1 MTASSF
7 GCSRWRHEKAWQGRW
22 IRQRFRVKEGRI
34 RVWGSLLAT
43 VFWLLLFLGGGMA
56 GQPESGAR
64 LSWATNL
71 LTFHDARLPGGKLE
85 VWYLEAF
92 LRPGAHDRDWNETRL
107 THHTEL
113 LHATPDGQELRFRT
127 RVEPSV
133 VVLHEVRVEPDGLD
147 LRFLLSNEGTN
158 LVPVQWFQP
167 ACIRV
172 AQFTGCGQS
181 NYTRRSFVFT
191 TKGRK
196 TLDRIRRTGKARYL
210 GGQVYLPPWTAE
222 ADANPRPI
230 SPDRLGSGLIGCV
243 SGDGKWI
250 LATASDQTHELFE
263 GVYVCLHSDPLVG
276 GLKPGESKRLRQK
289 LYLVPNDP
297 EDLVRRY
304 RRDFPI
310 QSMTER

>member
-1 MTASSF
+1 M
-7 GCSRWRHEKAWQGRW
+7 
-22 IRQRFRVKEGRI
+22 V
-34 RVWGSLLAT
+34 
-43 VFWLLLFLGGGMA
+43 
-56 GQPESGAR
+56 GQAESGSR
-64 LSWATNL
+64 LSWASNL
-71 LTFHDARLPGGKLE
+71 LTFHNARLPGGKLE

-107 THHTEL
+107 PHHTEL

-133 VVLHEVRVEPDGLD
+133 VVFHEVRVEPDGLD
-147 LRFLLSNEGTN
+147 LQFLLSNEGTN
-158 LVPVQWFQP
+158 QVPLQWFQP

-172 AQFTGCGQS
+172 GEFTGCGQS
-181 NYTRRSFVFT
+181 NYTGKSFVFT
-191 TKGRK
+191 AKGRT
-196 TLDRIRRTGKARYL
+196 TLDLIRRTGKARYL

-230 SPDRLGSGLIGCV
+230 SPDRLFSGLIGCV
-243 SGDGKWI
+243 SGDGNWI

-263 GVYVCLHSDPLVG
+263 GVYVCLHSDPVVG

-304 RRDFPI
+304 RRDFPN
-310 QSMTER
+310 QSVTKR

>member
-1 MTASSF
+1 MST
-7 GCSRWRHEKAWQGRW
+7 GW
-22 IRQRFRVKEGRI
+22 IRLRHLLLSATLGLL
-34 RVWGSLLAT
+34 SLLVSSAS
-43 VFWLLLFLGGGMA
+43 GQEA
-56 GQPESGAR
+56 GSR
-64 LSWATNL
+64 LSWTNNL
-71 LTFHDARLPGGKLE
+71 LTVHDTRLPGGRLE

-92 LRPGAHDRDWNETRL
+92 LRPGAHDRDWNETRMP
-107 THHTEL
+107 HRTEL

-127 RVEPSV
+127 RVDPSV

-147 LRFLLSNEGTN
+147 LRFLFSNEGTN
-158 LVPVQWFQP
+158 PVPVQWFQP

-172 AQFTGCGQS
+172 AEFTGCGQS
-181 NYTRRSFVFT
+181 NYTRKSFVFT
-191 TKGRK
+191 GKGR
-196 TLDRIRRTGKARYL
+196 TSLDRIRRTGKARYL

-230 SPDRLGSGLIGCV
+230 SPDRLTSGLIGCV

-263 GVYVCLHSDPLVG
+263 GVYVCLHSDPLIG
-276 GLKPGESKRLRQK
+276 GLKSGETKRVRQR

-304 RRDFPI
+304 RRDFPKP
-310 QSMTER
+310 TAAKR